1 MSNKASKHYRES
13 IYFKKLAPRSLL
25 NTEIMAVAEA
35 IPEALRIKKF
45 KEFADIYFYKHK
57 HNESC
62 PTDFDG
68 KFTLPGNLSENSDN
82 FNVYNV
88 LKKYAM
94 TNYGSIVINKMLKN
108 KEKYKGFKIYRNG
121 QGSTAKGASAA
132 PDGIAFPYRFPMV
145 EYFPTGGQQVD
156 PLAII
161 SHEFGHTIV
170 FNPEMKSGIQHERDV
185 VIQYE
190 NTVRKINGYEMRYVY
205 YNGQETINI
214 ISGKTKTGKWTFHKE
229 DPMQL
234 VPIGSKE
241 AYSR

>member
-1 MSNKASKHYRES
+1 
-13 IYFKKLAPRSLL
+13 
-25 NTEIMAVAEA
+25 MAVEET
-35 IPEALRIKKF
+35 IPQAMRLNKF
-45 KEFADIYFYKHK
+45 KEFADLYFYKHK

-68 KFTLPGNLSENSDN
+68 KFTLPGNLVADSDKYN
-82 FNVYNV
+82 IYNV
-88 LKKYAM
+88 FKKYAM

-108 KEKYKGFKIYRNG
+108 KNKYKGFKIYRSG

-132 PDGIAFPYRFPMV
+132 PDGIAFPHRFPMV
-145 EYFPTGGQQVD
+145 EHFPVGGQKVD

-161 SHEFGHTIV
+161 SHEFGHTVV

-205 YNGQETINI
+205 FNGKETINI
-214 ISGKTKTGKWTFHKE
+214 ITGKTKAGKWTFDKN
-229 DPMQL
+229 DPSKL
-234 VPIGSKE
+234 VPIGSTE
-241 AYSR
+241 TYSK